1 MCATLGRP
9 SLSTASLMPFQ
20 ILPHIQKSEYTCGV
34 RDLRLS
40 EGLNFVDLYFYVCFH
55 RSTARNIR
63 TPGGSWS
70 PPRRAE
76 DDGKWSLFNSACPYW
91 SGLQNQKLTDYFSI
105 LVSDRDIEWKFRIIR
120 ESDLFFTSVN
130 IQRYFVVRAS
140 CVWFG
145 FLISCHEN
153 NAANVFPDNRRQR
166 PITASGDQT
175 CYKK

>member
-1 MCATLGRP
+1 MT
-9 SLSTASLMPFQ
+9 
-20 ILPHIQKSEYTCGV
+20 
-34 RDLRLS
+34 
-40 EGLNFVDLYFYVCFH
+40 
-55 RSTARNIR
+55 
-63 TPGGSWS
+63 
-70 PPRRAE
+70 
-76 DDGKWSLFNSACPYW
+76 GKWSLFNSACTHW

-175 CYKK
+175 CYKKSINKQTWQVCCCDLVTPLLIVDSWEKFQCNFVMLNAVKWGFHCTLCPVQPS